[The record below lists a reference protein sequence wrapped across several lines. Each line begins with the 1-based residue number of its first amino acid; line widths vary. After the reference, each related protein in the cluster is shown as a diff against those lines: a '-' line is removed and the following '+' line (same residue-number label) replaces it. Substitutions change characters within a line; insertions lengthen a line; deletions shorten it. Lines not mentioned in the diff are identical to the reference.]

1 MRVEIYKAI
10 ELCRNKQ
17 IIGAALETAVNYLP
31 EDKGVEDSL
40 LDGNKKIVSQ
50 TNIIN
55 SQKEEFISGFL
66 SPFYVLMIFL
76 ILSIYFS
83 FRQVK
88 YGVKYFLFDISH
100 LLISGII
107 GCVLVYLWF
116 FTDHLSSY
124 NFNIIWAMPFN
135 IIIAVVLLKNKKVN
149 FVKWYFF
156 FYGILL
162 SALLILWKWIPQ
174 NLSEVLILFIL
185 GIITRLFV
193 NYMSISKLRS

>member
-1 MRVEIYKAI
+1 MF
-10 ELCRNKQ
+10 LPD
-17 IIGAALETAVNYLP
+17 YLF
-31 EDKGVEDSL
+31 KGVEDAL

-66 SPFYVLMIFL
+66 SPFYVLLIFL

-88 YGVKYFLFDISH
+88 YGVKYFLFDFSY
-100 LLISGII
+100 LFISGII
-107 GCVLVYLWF
+107 GCLLVYLWF

-135 IIIAVVLLKNKKVN
+135 IIIAVVMLKNQKVN

-185 GIITRLFV
+185 GIIIRLFV
-193 NYMSISKLRS
+193 NYISISKLRS